1 MSNVVTSD
9 ENQELERAV
18 AEGGAYEVIR
28 KRLLEQSERLG
39 EKAASLNQARL
50 EEFGSSA
57 LEIIG
62 RVRVHTENNCIARDI
77 SLLDESL
84 LFGYNVFIGLKKEIQ
99 VSDVFGLYR
108 LLTTDEGYEIE
119 ARSLTGTF
127 LDDANF
133 VRDFHELYTYYK
145 DTRLAKLLVANQHL
159 FATFQIGDKT
169 SDIKVFRWTI
179 ANDGSVRYIDNRG
192 ERDIP
197 VPPRYDFE
205 WSVCGREHFVQG
217 RHPHISIL
225 DEVFVDNL
233 NGSLTFKV
241 ENNTEAGLGIYEEAV
256 ADGNQSLAD
265 ASVHFARLGSLIVIK
280 VLPYREEQWR
290 HFVFDTKGKRVTRI
304 DAIGEACIQL
314 PEDHGLIF
322 PGGYYLESGE
332 SKSFDDNVRGMQFE
346 RVVKS
351 PNGEDVLYRFYEPI
365 SGRIALYIYN
375 LIRKDLQSPLH
386 GHGFAR
392 FGDGTAML
400 FHTESNEPTRNHP
413 MQVWRTPFYNDDHI
427 PVSASDNH
435 LLNKIGNAE
444 LVRAISEFYS
454 VIHRIREQRP
464 SALLYEELI
473 KLCGAILDSYHWIDK
488 PETGTI
494 GELIRLIRE
503 TAELV
508 LDEFEK
514 IQAIQQRAAE
524 SLQEAEQSQRELIR
538 KINRR
543 DYQKPDHHVAGL
555 KAINQQRGHLLTL
568 REQRYMDHDTIDRLD
583 QELQQ
588 SQQKLS
594 SRTIK
599 FLQREDAFQS
609 YQQAIDETLAEAEK
623 GQTVADLRPLEQRLD
638 NMGDGLDLLSEMLN
652 GLPVEDAT
660 VRTDILATMSSVYA
674 QLNQTKAR
682 LRNRLKS
689 IGSSEAVAEFGAQFT
704 LFSQALINALGIATT
719 PEKSDQQ
726 LSKLLVQLEEFESKF
741 SEHDQFLNDIIA
753 KREEIHET
761 FEAHKQTLL
770 DERQRR
776 IQNLANAASRLLDG
790 IEKRTRAMQTQDEI
804 NTYFASDAMVAK
816 VRTLSD
822 NLRQLGDSVRADDI
836 DSRLK
841 SAKEQSIRA
850 QRDKQDLYE
859 EGGNII
865 KLGKHRF
872 SITTQETDLTIVPHQ
887 EALAV
892 HLTGTDFFE
901 PMEDETLS
909 RLQDYWEQ
917 SLPSENG
924 EVYRSEYLAYLILRS
939 AEQGES
945 GASLQQLMDLRH
957 NEAQLTAS
965 IRQFMAPRY
974 QEGYE
979 RGIHDQDAAILL
991 SALLEMYQSA
1001 GLLRYSPSSRALGLL
1016 YCHRH
1021 REDSEQFQKMAW
1033 SHLAKSFSQLQRTF
1047 NVSNAFQSLRGEL
1060 TSSLLD
1066 FIRESGLP
1074 FDRQKAEIAAEY
1086 LSLEFAK
1093 PKLRFEVSQNGDRL
1107 AKRLGQQ
1114 MKTIHHQ
1121 TAFTETLQHLA
1132 GDIGR
1137 GWRLVSSWIDG
1148 LLQFQPQSDDA
1159 FARDEAVALLILND
1173 SLPLQVESVSI
1184 RQNVGGLLGNHPRI
1198 HNQSLQL
1205 ELPEFLHRLH
1215 RHATSTMTEF
1225 EQFKARRSELID
1237 ASRKRLRIEDFKAR
1251 PLSTFVRNRLINEV
1265 YLPIIGDNL
1274 AKQLGTVGED
1284 KRTDQMGLLLLI
1296 SPPGYGKTTL
1306 MEYIANRMGLIF
1318 LKINCPSL
1326 GHEVTSLDP
1335 SQAPNATAKQELEK
1349 LNLGLEMANNVM
1361 LYLDDIQHTHP
1372 EFLQKFISLSDA
1384 TRRIEGVWRGEPKTH
1399 DLRGKRFCIIM
1410 AGNPYTESGEVFKI
1424 PDMLANRAD
1433 IYNLGDVLSGR
1444 EEAFA
1449 LSYIENALTSNPAL
1463 APLATRDMADVYR
1476 FIRLAQGEAIPD
1488 SDFAHP
1494 YSSAEKSEIVNVLK
1508 RLFTVQ
1514 QTVMRVNRQYID
1526 SAAQADKYRTEPPF
1540 KLQGSYRNMNKM
1552 AEKVSAV
1559 MNDEEL
1565 NALLRDHYLGE
1576 AQTLTSDAEE
1586 NLLKLSELN
1595 NSLNA
1600 DEQARW
1606 QQIKEDFAR
1615 IQSMGGEDADS
1626 VTRVANQ
1633 IAHVASG
1640 LGSIKQSINRVF
1652 AEQPFDPLQQELKQL
1667 IQQMRELELNVQ
1679 VVNKPVPGMDK
1690 VLNAMGDAINTSL
1703 LPVVAAMEHKL
1714 KMDHDIWERVK
1725 LLGEQ
1730 IDALERSMTKQRT
1743 SKQRLSKVSSKDEEQ
1758 D

>member
-1 MSNVVTSD
+1 MSDAVTPD

-28 KRLLEQSERLG
+28 ARLVEQAERLG

-50 EEFGSSA
+50 EAFGASA

-77 SLLDESL
+77 SLLDDSL
-84 LFGYNVFIGLKKEIQ
+84 LFGYNVFIGLKKETQ

-108 LLTTDEGYEIE
+108 LITTDDGYEIE
-119 ARSLTGTF
+119 ARPLVGTF
-127 LDDANF
+127 LDDADF

-169 SDIKVFRWTI
+169 SDIKVFRWAI

-192 ERDIP
+192 EREIP
-197 VPPRYDFE
+197 APPRYDFD
-205 WSVCGREHFVQG
+205 WSPCSREHFVQG
-217 RHPHISIL
+217 RYPHITIQ

-233 NGSLTFKV
+233 NGSLTFKI

-256 ADGNQSLAD
+256 EDANQSLAD
-265 ASVHFARLGSLIVIK
+265 ANVHYARLGSLIVIK
-280 VLPYREEQWR
+280 VQPYREEQWR
-290 HFVFDTKGKRVTRI
+290 HFVFDIKAKKVSRI

-332 SKSFDDNVRGMQFE
+332 SKSFDDNVQGMQFE

-351 PNGEDVLYRFYEPI
+351 PNGEDVLYRFYEPV
-365 SGRIALYIYN
+365 SGRIAIYIYN
-375 LIRKDLQSPLH
+375 LIRKDLQSPLL

-392 FGDGTAML
+392 FDDGMAML
-400 FHTESNEPTRNHP
+400 FHTESDEPTRNHP
-413 MQVWRTPFYNDDHI
+413 MQVWRTPFYSDDHT
-427 PVSASDNH
+427 PASDAGNT
-435 LLNKIGNAE
+435 LLGKIGNAE
-444 LVRAISEFYS
+444 LVRAVSEFYS

-473 KLCGAILDSYHWIDK
+473 KLCGAVLDNYHWIDK
-488 PETGTI
+488 QETGAI

-514 IQAIQQRAAE
+514 VQAIQQRAAE
-524 SLQEAEQSQRELIR
+524 SLQQAQGTQRELIR
-538 KINRR
+538 EIQRR
-543 DYQKPDHHVAGL
+543 DYKKPDDHVLGL

-568 REQRYMDHDTIDRLD
+568 HEQRYMDHGALEELDR
-583 QELQQ
+583 ELEQAQQ
-588 SQQKLS
+588 RLS
-594 SRTIK
+594 ARTIE
-599 FLQREDAFQS
+599 FLQREDAFNS
-609 YQQAIDETLAEAEK
+609 YLQEIEETLDEAEK
-623 GQTVADLRPLEQRLD
+623 RQTVADLRPLEQRLD
-638 NMGDGLDLLSEMLN
+638 DIGEGLDLLSEMLN

-660 VRTDILATMSSVYA
+660 VRTDILASMSSVYA
-674 QLNQTKAR
+674 QLNQAKAK

-704 LFSQALINALGIATT
+704 LFSQAVINALGIATT
-719 PEKSDQQ
+719 PEKSEQQ

-741 SEHDQFLNDIIA
+741 SEHDEFLNDIIA
-753 KREEIHET
+753 KREEIYET

-822 NLRQLGDSVRADDI
+822 NLRQLDDNVRADDI
-836 DSRLK
+836 ESRLK
-841 SAKEQSIRA
+841 NAKEQSIRA

-859 EGGNII
+859 EGGNVI

-872 SITTQETDLTIVPHQ
+872 SISTQETDLTIVPHE
-887 EALAV
+887 EALAF

-901 PMEDETLS
+901 AMQDEALS
-909 RLQDYWEQ
+909 RLRGYWDQ
-917 SLPSENG
+917 SLPSENAY
-924 EVYRSEYLAYLILRS
+924 VYRAEYLAYLMLRS
-939 AEQGES
+939 AERGES
-945 GASLQQLMDLRH
+945 ELGLQPLMDLRRD
-957 NEAQLTAS
+957 ETRLTAT
-965 IRQFMAPRY
+965 IRRFMAPRY

-979 RGIHDQDAAILL
+979 RGIHDQDAAKLL
-991 SALLEMYQSA
+991 SALLAMYQSA
-1001 GLLRYSPSSRALGLL
+1001 GLLRYSPRSRALGLL
-1016 YCHRH
+1016 YCHLH
-1021 REDSEQFQKMAW
+1021 RDNSEQFQKMAW
-1033 SHLAKSFSQLQRTF
+1033 SQLAQSLSQLERTF
-1047 NVSNAFQSLRGEL
+1047 NVSNAFVSLRGEL
-1060 TSSLLD
+1060 ALTLLE
-1066 FIRESGLP
+1066 FIREKALP
-1074 FDRQKAEIAAEY
+1074 FDAQDAEIAAEY

-1093 PKLRFEVSQNGDRL
+1093 PKLQFEVSRNADRL
-1107 AKRLGQQ
+1107 ANDLRQQ

-1121 TAFTETLQHLA
+1121 QAFSETLQRLA
-1132 GDIGR
+1132 GDTGR
-1137 GWRLVSSWIDG
+1137 GWRLACSWVDG
-1148 LLQFQPQSDDA
+1148 LLQLQPQSEDA
-1159 FARDEAVALLILND
+1159 FARDEAAALLLLEGA
-1173 SLPLQVESVSI
+1173 LPLQVQSVTI
-1184 RQNVGGLLGNHPRI
+1184 QQKVDGLLGDHGRI
-1198 HNQSLQL
+1198 HNQSLHL
-1205 ELPEFLHRLH
+1205 ELPEFLNRLH
-1215 RHATSTMTEF
+1215 RYSTTVIPEF
-1225 EQFKARRSELID
+1225 EQFKSRRSELIE
-1237 ASRKRLRIEDFKAR
+1237 AARKQLRIEDFKAR
-1251 PLSTFVRNRLINEV
+1251 PLSSFVRNKLINDV

-1274 AKQLGTVGED
+1274 AKQLGTVGEE
-1284 KRTDQMGLLLLI
+1284 KRTDQMGMLLLI

-1326 GHEVTSLDP
+1326 GHQVHSLDP
-1335 SQAPNATAKQELEK
+1335 GQAPNATAKQELEK

-1384 TRRIEGVWRGEPKTH
+1384 TRRIEGVWRDEPKTH
-1399 DLRGKRFCIIM
+1399 DLRGKRFCVVM

-1444 EEAFA
+1444 EEAFS

-1463 APLATRDMADVYR
+1463 APLATRDMQDVYR
-1476 FIRLAQGEAIPD
+1476 FIRLARGEAIPD
-1488 SDFAHP
+1488 TDFAHP
-1494 YSSAEKSEIVNVLK
+1494 YSSAEKNEIVAVLQ
-1508 RLFTVQ
+1508 RLFSVQ
-1514 QTVMRVNRQYID
+1514 QTVMRVNRQYIE

-1540 KLQGSYRNMNKM
+1540 KLQGSYRNMNKL

-1559 MNDEEL
+1559 MNDKEL
-1565 NALLRDHYLGE
+1565 TALLHDHYLGE
-1576 AQTLTSDAEE
+1576 AQTLTSGAEE
-1586 NLLKLSELN
+1586 NLLKLGELN
-1595 NSLNA
+1595 GSLNA
-1600 DEQARW
+1600 QEQVRW
-1606 QQIKEDFAR
+1606 EQIKADFAR
-1615 IQSMGGEDADS
+1615 IQSMGGEDADA
-1626 VTRVANQ
+1626 VTRIANQ
-1633 IAHVASG
+1633 IAHVSGG
-1640 LGSIKQSINRVF
+1640 LGSIEASINRLF
-1652 AEQPFDPLQQELKQL
+1652 AEQPFDPLQQALKQL
-1667 IQQMRELELNVQ
+1667 IRQMRELELNVQ

-1690 VLNAMGDAINTSL
+1690 VLNAMGDAINNSL

-1730 IDALERSMTKQRT
+1730 IDSLERSMTNKRT
-1743 SKQRLSKVSSKDEEQ
+1743 IKQRLSKTPPGDE
-1758 D
+1758 DR